1 MLIKKIEMEDFLSH
15 ADTSISLDRG
25 INLIVGPNGSGKS
38 SILDAIRFAMFGK
51 DRSRLSN
58 PVRNG
63 KKKCSVRLTF
73 NIDNDEYI
81 ITRSY
86 GSRQQDREAFAFR
99 NGVQEAFSQD
109 SVTRYVET
117 VLGMEKDV
125 FQNSVF
131 VGQGEIDEIVNEQ
144 PKRRKEL
151 FAKII
156 GIEKLESASD
166 RMREVESELKDRLSN
181 MGSSIVELSLIRAK
195 TQQLSGRIEE
205 MKIKRKESDVM
216 FQNAT
221 EHEKSLETKYESSRK
236 QLSELRAKADFLK
249 KKKEDS
255 IRISDEIQKL
265 SKQIEGKAQVEKELE
280 DVSKSPYLI
289 HRDLI
294 FDNIAEFEKIALYS
308 REIDAL
314 SKQIKDISAQM
325 EEMES
330 LKNQHSKFTEL
341 NERITALRSDL
352 TNLEKSSNEYLMLS
366 DRVSR
371 LRDSISNIRK
381 SVDPERSFII
391 ELFGTDNPS
400 KSSVRE
406 RIEST
411 IENRRKLEER
421 IRNMKVDLGM
431 INTGKKEAQERA
443 QKLSGQK
450 TCPLCGSQLTDDH
463 VAKLHVEISSS
474 ITEFMTRA
482 GNLATEIGKINAEI
496 EKLDSLLEKM
506 QSSRISGYLLSIKR
520 LNSETE
526 ELAQDEKTLKSLEA
540 QYEHYNVI
548 RKDITEI
555 EGEIKKLEP
564 GEKRFSLL
572 ESMNLTAEL
581 DSKRARLDSET
592 GLLESA
598 RGRIADVSGKI
609 GEEFTN
615 DTVTK
620 IRSISMKFDDLIK
633 RRDYF
638 SNSKA
643 LLDGRTMDL
652 QKLKEDI
659 ASAENELNGMDIV
672 EQECSSLEVQYRE
685 ARARSTEI
693 NADLQATIRTIEA
706 MDAEIAENR
715 KKEEELS
722 VIEREIKN
730 IEAAIET
737 AKKIRA
743 AFGVDGIQKYLRQRA
758 SEFITNGT
766 RQILSSFSL
775 EFDDVEVNEDFDVRV
790 QRSGSI
796 DLQALSGGER
806 IALAIAL
813 RISISRFLDEEQKM
827 NCFLMDEPTTFL
839 DEERRANLRNILHYA
854 LGDDML
860 IPQVVM
866 ITHHSELISAG
877 DTIFE
882 VSKRNGSS
890 FVET

>member
-86 GSRQQDREAFAFR
+86 GSRQQDREALAFR

-216 FQNAT
+216 FQDAT

-352 TNLEKSSNEYLMLS
+352 TNLEKRSNEYIMLS

-371 LRDSISNIRK
+371 LRDSINNIRK
-381 SVDPERSFII
+381 SVDPEKSSII
-391 ELFGTDNPS
+391 ELFGDDNPS
-400 KSSVRE
+400 ESSVQE
-406 RIEST
+406 RIESI

-463 VAKLHVEISSS
+463 VTKLHIEISSS
-474 ITEFMTRA
+474 ITELMTRA

-638 SNSKA
+638 SNSQA

>member
-86 GSRQQDREAFAFR
+86 GSRQQDREALAFR

-216 FQNAT
+216 FQDAT

-352 TNLEKSSNEYLMLS
+352 TNLEKRSNEYIMLS

-371 LRDSISNIRK
+371 LRDSINNIRK
-381 SVDPERSFII
+381 SVDPEKSSII
-391 ELFGTDNPS
+391 ELFGDDNPS
-400 KSSVRE
+400 ESSVQE
-406 RIEST
+406 RIESI

-463 VAKLHVEISSS
+463 VTKLHIEISSS
-474 ITEFMTRA
+474 ITELMTRA

>member
-86 GSRQQDREAFAFR
+86 GSRQQDREALAFR

-156 GIEKLESASD
+156 GIEKLESAAD

-216 FQNAT
+216 FQDAT

-352 TNLEKSSNEYLMLS
+352 TNLEKRSNEYIMLS

-371 LRDSISNIRK
+371 LRDSINNIRK
-381 SVDPERSFII
+381 SVDPEKSSII
-391 ELFGTDNPS
+391 ELFGDDNPS
-400 KSSVRE
+400 ESSVQE
-406 RIEST
+406 RIESI

-463 VAKLHVEISSS
+463 VTKLHIEISSS

-638 SNSKA
+638 SNSQA

-775 EFDDVEVNEDFDVRV
+775 EFDDVEVDEDFDVRV

>member
-86 GSRQQDREAFAFR
+86 GSRQQDREALAFR

-216 FQNAT
+216 FQDAT

-265 SKQIEGKAQVEKELE
+265 SKQIEGKAQVDKELE
-280 DVSKSPYLI
+280 DVSKSSYLI

-308 REIDAL
+308 REIESL

-352 TNLEKSSNEYLMLS
+352 TNLEKRSNEYIMLS

-371 LRDSISNIRK
+371 LRDSINNIRK
-381 SVDPERSFII
+381 SVDPEKSSII
-391 ELFGTDNPS
+391 ELFGDDNPS
-400 KSSVRE
+400 ESSVQE
-406 RIEST
+406 RIESI

-463 VAKLHVEISSS
+463 VTKLHIEISSS
-474 ITEFMTRA
+474 ITELMTRA

-638 SNSKA
+638 SNSQA

-775 EFDDVEVNEDFDVRV
+775 EFDDVEVDEDFDVRV

>member
-156 GIEKLESASD
+156 GIEKLESAAD

-216 FQNAT
+216 FQDAT

-352 TNLEKSSNEYLMLS
+352 TNLEKRSNEYIMLS

-371 LRDSISNIRK
+371 LRDSINNIRK
-381 SVDPERSFII
+381 SVDPEKSSII
-391 ELFGTDNPS
+391 ELFGDDNPS
-400 KSSVRE
+400 ESSVQE
-406 RIEST
+406 RIESI

-463 VAKLHVEISSS
+463 VTKLHIEISSS

-496 EKLDSLLEKM
+496 EKLDSLLKKM
-506 QSSRISGYLLSIKR
+506 QSSRISAYLLSIKR

-638 SNSKA
+638 SNSQA

>member
-15 ADTSISLDRG
+15 ADTSLSLDRG

-51 DRSRLSN
+51 DRTRLSN

-166 RMREVESELKDRLSN
+166 RMREVEAELKDRLSD
-181 MGSSIVELSLIRAK
+181 MGSSIVELSLIRTK
-195 TQQLSGRIEE
+195 MQQLSGRLEE
-205 MKIKRKESDVM
+205 MKIKKKESDAL
-216 FQNAT
+216 FRDAT

-265 SKQIEGKAQVEKELE
+265 SKQMEGKAQVEKELE
-280 DVSKSPYLI
+280 EVSKSPYLA

-308 REIDAL
+308 REIESL
-314 SKQIKDISAQM
+314 SKQIKDISALM

-443 QKLSGQK
+443 EKLAGKK

-463 VAKLHVEISSS
+463 VTKLHIEISSS
-474 ITEFMTRA
+474 ITEFMARA

-496 EKLDSLLEKM
+496 EKLDSLLERM
-506 QSSRISGYLLSIKR
+506 QSSRVSAYLLSIER

-526 ELAQDEKTLKSLEA
+526 ELALDEKSMKSQEA
-540 QYEHYNVI
+540 QHEHYKAI
-548 RKDITEI
+548 RKNIAEI
-555 EGEIKKLEP
+555 EEEIKKLEHI
-564 GEKRFSLL
+564 EKRFSLL

-581 DSKRARLDSET
+581 DSKRSRLDSET
-592 GLLESA
+592 ALLESA
-598 RGRIADVSGKI
+598 LGSIADVSAKI

-615 DTVTK
+615 ETVTRL
-620 IRSISMKFDDLIK
+620 RSISRKFDELIK

-638 SNSKA
+638 SNSQA
-643 LLDGRTMDL
+643 LLDGRKEDL
-652 QKLKEDI
+652 QKLSGDI
-659 ASAENELNGMDIV
+659 ASAEKELNGMDIV
-672 EQECSSLEVQYRE
+672 ERECSSLEVEYRQ

-706 MDAEIAENR
+706 MDDEIAGYR

-722 VIEREIKN
+722 VIEKEIKN
-730 IEAAIET
+730 IEAAIEI
-737 AKKIRA
+737 AKKIRT

-775 EFDDVEVNEDFDVRV
+775 EFDDVEVDEDFDVRV

-854 LGDDML
+854 LGDDIL

-882 VSKRNGSS
+882 VSKRNGAS

>member
-86 GSRQQDREAFAFR
+86 GSRQQDREALAFR

-216 FQNAT
+216 FQDAT

-352 TNLEKSSNEYLMLS
+352 TNLEKRSNEYIMLS

-371 LRDSISNIRK
+371 LRDSINNIRK
-381 SVDPERSFII
+381 SVDPEKSSII
-391 ELFGTDNPS
+391 ELFGDDNPS
-400 KSSVRE
+400 ESSVQE
-406 RIEST
+406 RIESI

-463 VAKLHVEISSS
+463 VTKLHIEISSS

-506 QSSRISGYLLSIKR
+506 QSSRVSTYLLSIKR

-526 ELAQDEKTLKSLEA
+526 ELAQDEKTLKSMEA
-540 QYEHYNVI
+540 QYERYNVI
-548 RKDITEI
+548 KKNITEI
-555 EGEIKKLEP
+555 EREIKKLEP

-775 EFDDVEVNEDFDVRV
+775 EFDDVEVDEDFDVRV

>member
-86 GSRQQDREAFAFR
+86 GSRQQDREALAFR

-236 QLSELRAKADFLK
+236 HLSELRAKADFLK

-255 IRISDEIQKL
+255 KRISDEIQKL

-352 TNLEKSSNEYLMLS
+352 TNLEKRSNEYIMLS

-371 LRDSISNIRK
+371 LRDSINNIRK
-381 SVDPERSFII
+381 SVDPEKSSII
-391 ELFGTDNPS
+391 ELFGDDNPS
-400 KSSVRE
+400 ESSVQE
-406 RIEST
+406 RIESI

-463 VAKLHVEISSS
+463 VTKLHIEISSS
-474 ITEFMTRA
+474 ITELMTRA

>member
-216 FQNAT
+216 FQDAT

-352 TNLEKSSNEYLMLS
+352 TNLEKRSNEYIMLS

-371 LRDSISNIRK
+371 LRDSINNIRK
-381 SVDPERSFII
+381 SVDPEKSSII
-391 ELFGTDNPS
+391 ELFGDDNPS
-400 KSSVRE
+400 ESSVQE
-406 RIEST
+406 RIESI

-463 VAKLHVEISSS
+463 VTKLHIEISSS
-474 ITEFMTRA
+474 ITELMTRA

>member
-86 GSRQQDREAFAFR
+86 GSRQQDREALAFR

-352 TNLEKSSNEYLMLS
+352 TNLEKRSNEYIMLS

-371 LRDSISNIRK
+371 LRDSINNIRK
-381 SVDPERSFII
+381 SVDPEKSSII
-391 ELFGTDNPS
+391 ELFGDDNPS
-400 KSSVRE
+400 ESSVQE
-406 RIEST
+406 RIESI

-463 VAKLHVEISSS
+463 VTKLHIEISSS
-474 ITEFMTRA
+474 ITELMTRA